1 VANDNVRRQQ
11 VTMTL
16 SQVRARGANSAT
28 LILLTMSLGVL
39 VAQIDTSVV
48 NLAVKQIG
56 ASLDAGVTAL
66 QWVVDAYNLVYASLL
81 LTAGTLAD
89 LYGRRRIFALG
100 IALFTLGSL
109 VCGLAPNAVVLVA
122 GRAIAGLGAALEVPT
137 SLAILTVAYPDT
149 RERTR
154 ALGLWASCN
163 GLAFVI
169 GPTVGGVLVDAVGW
183 RSIFLLIIPL
193 CVAALALTA
202 TSVPESKDPKGRRL
216 DLPGQALAIAA
227 LGALS
232 LGVIEGPRWGWT
244 SAGSIASFAVAVVA
258 AILFLRRQAGVEG
271 ALVPLPM
278 LKNRVFAASLGIA
291 AAMTFGMYAMLFLT
305 PLYLQSVRGNN
316 ALMTGI
322 EVLPMSVAFVVVSQL
337 SGRLANAFGPRLPMT
352 AGMTMM
358 GTGLFMLALI
368 PLNDSLFLIEAALLV
383 TGCGLG
389 LNTAPV
395 NAVAVAN
402 VPAGRSG
409 TASGL
414 VNTARMV
421 GATMGVAV
429 LGAVF
434 ATFAA
439 AGGHFVAG
447 LPPAFIGGG
456 IGEMIG
462 AVAAFVYIRRDSLH
476 HARR

>member
-1 VANDNVRRQQ
+1 VSTALSTALPQITR
-11 VTMTL
+11 VT
-16 SQVRARGANSAT
+16 SV
-28 LILLTMSLGVL
+28 ILLTMSLGVL
-39 VAQIDTSVV
+39 IAQIDTSVV

-56 ASLDAGVTAL
+56 VDLSASVNTL

-89 LYGRRRIFALG
+89 LYGRRKIFALG
-100 IALFTLGSL
+100 IALFTVGSL
-109 VCGLAPNAVVLVA
+109 ICGLAPNAVVLIA

-149 RERTR
+149 KERSH

-163 GLAFVI
+163 GLAFII

-193 CVAALALTA
+193 CALALVLSM

-216 DLPGQALAIAA
+216 DLPGQALAVTA

-232 LGVIEGPRWGWT
+232 LAVIEGPRWGWL
-244 SAGSIASFAVAVVA
+244 SIESVASFVISTITAVW
-258 AILFLRRQAGVEG
+258 FLRRQANTDG
-271 ALVPLPM
+271 ALVPLTM
-278 LKNRVFAASLGIA
+278 LKNRVFSAGLAVATG
-291 AAMTFGMYAMLFLT
+291 MTFGMYAMLFLT
-305 PLYLQSVRGNN
+305 PLYLQSARGVS
-316 ALMTGI
+316 ALVAGL
-322 EVLPMSVAFVVVSQL
+322 ELLPMSATFVVISQL
-337 SGRLANAFGPRLPMT
+337 SGKITNEFGPRLPMT
-352 AGMTMM
+352 SGMAMM
-358 GTGLFMLALI
+358 GIGLFVLALI
-368 PLNDSLFLIEAALLV
+368 PVNDSLVVIEAALLV
-383 TGCGLG
+383 IGCGLG
-389 LNTAPV
+389 LNTGPV

-402 VPAGRSG
+402 APAARSG

-421 GATMGVAV
+421 GATLGVAV

-434 ATFAA
+434 AIFA
-439 AGGHFVAG
+439 GDSGHVVDG
-447 LPPAFIGGG
+447 LAPAYIGGG

-462 AVAAFVYIRRDSLH
+462 AVTAFMFIRNGSLH
-476 HARR
+476 QHSK